1 MKEITRFTL
10 ETRIEEC
17 NRVLEDLD
25 TALKITETEDIDRI
39 QNTLIGV
46 KEIYNQ
52 RFQDLW
58 REFEQL
64 IALNK
69 IV

>member
-17 NRVLEDLD
+17 NRILDDLD
-25 TALKITETEDIDRI
+25 TALKITETEDLDRI

-52 RFQDLW
+52 RFEDLW
-58 REFEQL
+58 REFEHL
-64 IALNK
+64 VALKK